1 MKNLLASG
9 ELDLRDFLD
18 RVDMLGAMGRTVLIL
33 ELRGLLPPRRLPRR
47 ATPIGMIGLLLG
59 IPAMA
64 EILEEVYHR
73 DLEGGIPR
81 GPWTALQDRG

>member
-18 RVDMLGAMGRTVLIL
+18 RVDMLGAMGRTVLISNY
-33 ELRGLLPPRRLPRR
+33 GAYHRLVNYLTRYTDR
-47 ATPIGMIGLLLG
+47 MVGFALG

-64 EILEEVYHR
+64 EILEEEYYKIWRAGFWKRWDVSSR
-73 DLEGGIPR
+73 L
-81 GPWTALQDRG
+81 A